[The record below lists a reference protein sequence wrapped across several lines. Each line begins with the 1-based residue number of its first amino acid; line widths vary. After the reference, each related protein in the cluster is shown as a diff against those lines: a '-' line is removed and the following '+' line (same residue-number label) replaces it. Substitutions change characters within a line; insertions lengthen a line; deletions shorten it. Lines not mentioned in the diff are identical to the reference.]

1 MMKRSEPPAGPDD
14 LRRENEALRDRISR
28 LSAAVLRIS
37 ASLDLDAVLHEIVES
52 ARTLTGARYGCI
64 TTIDESGKVRDF
76 VTSGITTEEH
86 RRIAAWSDGPR
97 LFEHLRD
104 LPGPLTLGKTRDYV
118 RSLGFPADLLP
129 PGTLQ
134 ATPMRHRGAHIGNF
148 FLADKAAGEEFT
160 DEDEETLVLFASQAA
175 AAIANARTYR
185 RERRARAD
193 LEALVETSPVGV
205 VVFDARTGRP
215 LSLNREAKRIVGRL
229 RAGGG
234 SIEELLGLMT
244 CRRGDGRELSLK
256 EFPLAEHLSKAE
268 TVRAEE
274 IELSA
279 PGGRTVR
286 ALINATPIRAEE
298 GGVDS
303 VVVTMQDLAD
313 LDDVERLRAEF
324 VATVGHELRAPLIS
338 IVGSTA
344 SLLRASPRLDP
355 AEMREYHRV
364 IDEQAHHMRGLINDL
379 LDAGRIETGTL
390 SVSPE
395 AAEVAGLADQ
405 ARKTFL
411 SGAAGT
417 GRPVR
422 IDLPPDL
429 PRVMADGERIVQVL
443 NNLLANAA
451 RHSSEPSPIQVS
463 AAPDGAHVAV
473 SVSSGGP
480 GVPSEQLPH
489 LFRKHADAPGGGEGG
504 RGPGGYGLGLAI
516 CRGLVEAHGGR
527 IRAES
532 GGTGRGTRFTFTLP
546 AAEDAAGGAGTDS
559 APGRFPAAQG
569 PVDPRREK
577 HILVVD
583 DDPRTLRCA
592 REALD
597 KAGYVP
603 LVTGDPRKLPE
614 LIETQKPQLVLLD
627 LTPPGADGVELMER
641 VPELADLPVILLS
654 GHGRDE
660 TIARALEAGAAD
672 YIVKPFSTTEL
683 TARVRAALRRAAGP
697 EAPFVLEDLVIDYER
712 RQVTVADRVVPLTA
726 KEYELMRV
734 LSVRAGR
741 MTTYDTLLREAWR
754 DRRPGDDAGL
764 VRAVVKQVRRKLGDD
779 ARRPTYIFTEHGTG
793 YRMPEPGDGTGP

>member
-14 LRRENEALRDRISR
+14 LRRENEALRDRIAR

-37 ASLDLDAVLHEIVES
+37 ASLDVDAVLHEIVES
-52 ARTLTGARYGCI
+52 ARALTGARYGCI
-64 TTIDESGKVRDF
+64 TTIDEDGKVSDF
-76 VTSGITTEEH
+76 VTSGITAEEH

-118 RSLGFPADLLP
+118 RSLGFPTDLLP

-148 FLADKAAGEEFT
+148 FLADKAGGEEFT
-160 DEDEETLVLFASQAA
+160 DDDEETLVLFASQAA

-193 LEALVETSPVGV
+193 LEALVETCPVGV
-205 VVFDARTGRP
+205 VVFDARAGRP
-215 LSLNREAKRIVGRL
+215 VSLNREAKRIVGRL

-234 SIEELLGLMT
+234 STDELLGLLT
-244 CRRGDGRELSLK
+244 CRRGDGREVSPK
-256 EFPLAEHLSKAE
+256 EFPLAQQLSDAE

-313 LDDVERLRAEF
+313 LDELERQRTGFL
-324 VATVGHELRAPLIS
+324 ATVGHELRAPLIS

-355 AEMREYHRV
+355 AETREYHRV

-411 SGAAGT
+411 GGAAGA

-443 NNLLANAA
+443 NNLLASAA
-451 RHSSEPSPIQVS
+451 RHSPESSPIRVS
-463 AAPDGAHVAV
+463 AAPDGARVAV

-480 GVPSEQLPH
+480 GVPPEQLPH
-489 LFRKHADAPGGGEGG
+489 LFRKHAAAPGGGEGG
-504 RGPGGYGLGLAI
+504 AGPAGYGLGLAI
-516 CRGLVEAHGGR
+516 CKGLVEAHGGR

-532 GGTGRGTRFTFTLP
+532 GRTGEGTRFTFTLP
-546 AAEDAAGGAGTDS
+546 AAEETVRGAG
-559 APGRFPAAQG
+559 AVPGRFPSAQG
-569 PVDPRREK
+569 PPDPRRERR
-577 HILVVD
+577 ILVVD
-583 DDPRTLRCA
+583 DDPQTLRCV
-592 REALD
+592 REALGG
-597 KAGYVP
+597 AGYVP
-603 LVTGDPRKLPE
+603 LVTGDPQELPE
-614 LIETQKPQLVLLD
+614 LIETRKPRLVLLD
-627 LTPPGADGVELMER
+627 LMRPGADGIELMER
-641 VPELADLPVILLS
+641 TPELTDLPVICLC
-654 GHGRDE
+654 HGRDDM
-660 TIARALEAGAAD
+660 IGRALEAGAAD
-672 YIVKPFSTTEL
+672 YIVKPFSPTEL
-683 TARVRAALRRAAGP
+683 TARVRAALRRSAGP
-697 EAPFVLEDLVIDYER
+697 EAPFVLGDLAIDYER
-712 RQVTVADRVVPLTA
+712 RRVTVAGRVVPLTA
-726 KEYELMRV
+726 KEYGLLRA

-741 MTTYDTLLREAWR
+741 MATYDALLREAWR
-754 DRRPGDDAGL
+754 DRRPGDDEGR

-779 ARRPTYIFTEHGTG
+779 ARRPVYIFTEHGVG
-793 YRMPEPGDGTGP
+793 YRMPEPGDGRAP

>member
-1 MMKRSEPPAGPDD
+1 
-14 LRRENEALRDRISR
+14 
-28 LSAAVLRIS
+28 
-37 ASLDLDAVLHEIVES
+37 
-52 ARTLTGARYGCI
+52 
-64 TTIDESGKVRDF
+64 
-76 VTSGITTEEH
+76 
-86 RRIAAWSDGPR
+86 
-97 LFEHLRD
+97 
-104 LPGPLTLGKTRDYV
+104 
-118 RSLGFPADLLP
+118 
-129 PGTLQ
+129 
-134 ATPMRHRGAHIGNF
+134 
-148 FLADKAAGEEFT
+148 
-160 DEDEETLVLFASQAA
+160 
-175 AAIANARTYR
+175 
-185 RERRARAD
+185 
-193 LEALVETSPVGV
+193 
-205 VVFDARTGRP
+205 
-215 LSLNREAKRIVGRL
+215 
-229 RAGGG
+229 
-234 SIEELLGLMT
+234 MT

-256 EFPLAEHLSKAE
+256 EFPLAQQLSKAE

-313 LDDVERLRAEF
+313 LDELERLRAEF

-355 AEMREYHRV
+355 AEMREYFRV

-405 ARKTFL
+405 ARTTFL
-411 SGAAGT
+411 SGAAGA

-451 RHSSEPSPIQVS
+451 RHSSESSPIRVS

-480 GVPSEQLPH
+480 GVPPEQLPH
-489 LFRKHADAPGGGEGG
+489 LFRKHAGTPGGGEGG
-504 RGPGGYGLGLAI
+504 RGPGGHGLGLAI
-516 CRGLVEAHGGR
+516 CKGLVEAHGGR
-527 IRAES
+527 IRAEN
-532 GGTGRGTRFTFTLP
+532 GGTGQGTRFTFTVP
-546 AAEDAAGGAGTDS
+546 AAEETVRVAGPGA
-559 APGRFPAAQG
+559 GRFPPVPA
-569 PVDPRREK
+569 PVDGRERR
-577 HILVVD
+577 ILVVD
-583 DDPRTLRCA
+583 DDPRTLRCV

-597 KAGYVP
+597 AAGYVP
-603 LVTGDPRKLPE
+603 LVTGDAQELPE
-614 LIETQKPQLVLLD
+614 LIETRKPRLVLLD
-627 LTPPGADGVELMER
+627 LMRPGADGIELMER
-641 VPELADLPVILLS
+641 VPALADLPVIILS

-660 TIARALEAGAAD
+660 TVARALEAGAAD

-683 TARVRAALRRAAGP
+683 TARVRAALRRTAGP
-697 EAPFVLEDLVIDYER
+697 EAAFVLGDLVIDYER

-779 ARRPTYIFTEHGTG
+779 ARRPNYIFTEHGVG
-793 YRMPEPGDGTGP
+793 YRMPEPGGGHGP